1 MYRYVKRAIDI
12 VAAAVLLLLTAPL
25 SLLIALAIKLD
36 SRGPVLYRGERVGRG
51 GRRFRMNKFRTM
63 RADDGSGPS
72 STADDDPRI
81 TRVGRR
87 LRRSKLDELP
97 QLLNVLLGDMSL
109 VGPRPQVPWAVARY
123 TPAEREVLQVRPG
136 ITDFAS
142 LEFRHEGELL
152 RGSADPDRTYLEL
165 IHPRKMQLARAYV
178 EQMSLRVDLQ
188 ILLSTLA
195 VLAGRNR

>member
-1 MYRYVKRAIDI
+1 MYRYLKRVIDI
-12 VAAAVLLLLTAPL
+12 VAALLLLLITAPL
-25 SLLIALAIKLD
+25 SLLIALAIRLD

-51 GRRFRMNKFRTM
+51 GRLFRMNKFRTM
-63 RADDGSGPS
+63 RVDDGRGPS

-81 TRVGRR
+81 TRVGRW
-87 LRRSKLDELP
+87 LRRTKLDELP
-97 QLLNVLLGDMSL
+97 QLLNVLVGEMSL
-109 VGPRPQVPWAVARY
+109 VGPRPQVAWAVARY

-152 RGSADPDRTYLEL
+152 RGSPDPDRTYLEL
-165 IHPRKMQLARAYV
+165 IHPRKMALARAYV
-178 EQMSLRVDLQ
+178 QRMSLRVDLQ

-195 VLAGRNR
+195 VVVRRNR